1 MGVSMFFT
9 RIARVVAYL
18 VFILGVLNVIGGFG
32 YASGFI
38 EQAPLPNGDTPPPIR
53 TGPMIDKGIYMA
65 AAALA
70 LGTLAEM
77 GMRLS
82 RMVSLGA
89 SSDQRLS

>member
-1 MGVSMFFT
+1 MFFT

-18 VFILGVLNVIGGFG
+18 VFVLGILNVVGGFG
-32 YASGFI
+32 YASGII
-38 EQAPLPNGDTPPPIR
+38 EQAPMPNGDTPPPIR

-70 LGTLAEM
+70 LGTLAEI
-77 GMRLS
+77 GIRLS

-89 SSDQRLS
+89 SSDRRLS

>member
-1 MGVSMFFT
+1 MFIT
-9 RIARVVAYL
+9 RIARVVAYV
-18 VFILGVLNVIGGFG
+18 VFILGVLNVVGGFG

-70 LGTLAEM
+70 LGTLAEIGMKLSTM
-77 GMRLS
+77 GN
-82 RMVSLGA
+82 LGA